1 MQSSK
6 FKSSFF
12 YLLVILFMGNT
23 INSYAQNKPQHPVY
37 VLVHG
42 AWHGGWCWDKVS
54 EKLRAEGDL
63 VYAPT
68 LSGMGENKDK
78 LDSTINLTTHIN
90 DIVNLIV
97 KNDLH
102 HVILVGHSYGG
113 VVISGVA
120 DRIPGRLEK
129 LVFLDALL
137 VENGQSAFSVNPKES
152 QDVFTKTA
160 MDFDKGL
167 SIPAPSSAWF
177 GLTDSIA
184 IKSTNERL
192 TNQPYRT
199 FTQALVLKHPYGNHL
214 PLIYIACRKPELA
227 VLEQY
232 AQKAKKS
239 RAWKYYELQTGHDA
253 MISLPAELTAL
264 LSSFK

>member
-1 MQSSK
+1 MNYYK
-6 FKSSFF
+6 IKSTFF
-12 YLLVILFMGNT
+12 YLLFILLMGDSISSN
-23 INSYAQNKPQHPVY
+23 AQNKLQKPVY

-42 AWHGGWCWDKVS
+42 AWHGGWCWDQVS
-54 EKLRAEGDL
+54 EKLRAEGDI

-68 LSGMGENKDK
+68 LSGMAEDKDK
-78 LDSTINLTTHIN
+78 LDSTVNLNTHIN
-90 DIVNLIV
+90 DIVKLIV
-97 KNDLH
+97 ENDLH

-137 VENGQSAFSVNPKES
+137 VENGQNALSVNPKES
-152 QDVFTKTA
+152 QDVFTQTA
-160 MDFDKGL
+160 MGFDKGL

-177 GLTDSIA
+177 GLTDSLV
-184 IKSTNERL
+184 IKSTNMRL
-192 TNQPYRT
+192 TSHPLRT
-199 FTQALVLKHPYGNHL
+199 FTQPLILKHPYGNHL

-232 AQKAKKS
+232 AQKTKNNK
-239 RAWKYYELQTGHDA
+239 AWKYYELETGHDA
-253 MISLPAELTAL
+253 MISMPIELTAL